1 MAWPWKPKGK
11 IIKNLSKP
19 VTMNIGDVDTS
30 KSVATSVNNIKKDI
44 ERLSRGGSMNESEYN
59 KWFDE
64 TIINGDTSVLN
75 DCLINYYSVD
85 INKFSGASEMKAA
98 TWKAIMQKTDDPV
111 VQDLRNL
118 YKSSEVYQQGYEIR
132 SNSYK
137 MASLELSPTLTTEL
151 TTTNIPPIIGLT
163 NSGEMLTLKILDNQ
177 IYSIVINRVDWATY
191 STPPKNL
198 NIIQSIKRTNDSTTT
213 YDSQIPTGHG
223 GAYLIEIKTKE
234 TYNDLYNNLLYRL
247 YVKRDDLLGT
257 LKEEDVYESD
267 DPKFYIYSTAVRKA
281 LGQKK
286 IVIMADKVDGT
297 KAAFAYSDP
306 KLSEDANLIKRYEQ
320 AIAWL
325 KS

>member
-1 MAWPWKPKGK
+1 MGLWPWSKKTK

-19 VTMNIGDVDTS
+19 ITMNIGDVDTS

-44 ERLSRGGSMNESEYN
+44 EKLARGGSMNESEYN
-59 KWFDE
+59 SWFDE
-64 TIINGDTSVLN
+64 TITNGDTSALN
-75 DCLINYYSVD
+75 DCLSNYYSVD
-85 INKFSGASEMKAA
+85 INKFSGISEMKAA
-98 TWKAIMQKTDDPV
+98 TWKAIMQNTADPV
-111 VQDLRNL
+111 VQDLKNL
-118 YKSSEVYQQGYEIR
+118 YSSTGVYQQGYEIR

-137 MASLELSPTLTTEL
+137 MASLELSPTLTTGL
-151 TTTNIPPIIGLT
+151 TATSIPNKIGLT
-163 NSGEMLTLKILDNQ
+163 NSGEMLTLQILDNQ
-177 IYSIVINRVDWATY
+177 IYNINIKRADWATY
-191 STPPKNL
+191 STPPKNVTMVK
-198 NIIQSIKRTNDSTTT
+198 SIDRTTESTTT
-213 YDSQIPTGHG
+213 HDSQIPTGHG
-223 GAYLIEIKTKE
+223 GAYIIDIKTKE
-234 TYNDLYNNLLYRL
+234 PYNNFLYRL

-286 IVIMADKVDGT
+286 IVVMADRVDGT

-325 KS
+325 KA